1 VVWQDLHA
9 GLANIQ
15 LIPVPFREKRL
26 KMWNQDLTNR
36 SLDTAKMF
44 AGDATSAGYTL

>member
-15 LIPVPFREKRL
+15 LIPVPFPEKRL
-26 KMWNQDLTNR
+26 KMWNHDLTEL
-36 SLDTAKMF
+36 SLDTVKMF
-44 AGDATSAGYTL
+44 ADDASSAGYTL